1 LISPLYSQTGLT
13 VTQDLSCLNRDL
25 SKTIIIDTDPA
36 HVKLQPENAIV
47 LPKWKG
53 QPGDGGLVALIPF
66 LEYLAMMGVPDV
78 RTAIKSFEGKDI
90 PREFAIRE
98 AKAREE
104 FNKELASRQSSK
116 KRFNLGG
123 SVAGALGLKPQQQGS
138 MSLDGSS
145 SVAEGFEQ
153 GKMLS
158 DQFRERGQKQYEAM
172 EKEIREN
179 GEKWLK
185 EMADEE
191 KKFMDEQM
199 KNMKTGVFSWLG
211 APGGGAQPQPPQ
223 QSPPSPEQK

>member
-1 LISPLYSQTGLT
+1 M
-13 VTQDLSCLNRDL
+13 SCLNRDL

-53 QPGDGGLVALIPF
+53 DPQDKGLVALIPF

-90 PREFAIRE
+90 PTEFALRE
-98 AKAREE
+98 AKARAE
-104 FNKELASRQSSK
+104 FQKELEAQKAK
-116 KRFNLGG
+116 KPKFSAGKALM
-123 SVAGALGLKPQQQGS
+123 GALGLKPQQQG
-138 MSLDGSS
+138 LTLGDGQ

-172 EKEIREN
+172 EKELREN

-185 EMADEE
+185 EMAEEE
-191 KKFMDEQM
+191 KKFMEEQM
-199 KNMKTGVFSWLG
+199 KNMKSGMFGFL
-211 APGGGAQPQPPQ
+211 GGAGGAGGSQ
-223 QSPPSPEQK
+223 EKK

>member
-1 LISPLYSQTGLT
+1 M
-13 VTQDLSCLNRDL
+13 
-25 SKTIIIDTDPA
+25 
-36 HVKLQPENAIV
+36 
-47 LPKWKG
+47 
-53 QPGDGGLVALIPF
+53 ALIPF

-104 FNKELASRQSSK
+104 FNKELASRQSTK

-138 MSLDGSS
+138 MSLDGTS

-191 KKFMDEQM
+191 QKFMDEQM

-211 APGGGAQPQPPQ
+211 GPGGPQQQPPQ

>member
-1 LISPLYSQTGLT
+1 MKLT
-13 VTQDLSCLNRDL
+13 YQDLSCLNRDL

-53 QPGDGGLVALIPF
+53 DPKDKGLVALIPF
-66 LEYLAMMGVPDV
+66 LEYLAMMGNADV
-78 RTAIKSFEGKDI
+78 RNAIASFEGKDI
-90 PREFAIRE
+90 PTEFARRE

-104 FNKELASRQSSK
+104 FNRELAARKANKPKASAGN
-116 KRFNLGG
+116 FVL
-123 SVAGALGLKPQQQGS
+123 GALGLKGQPQGG
-138 MSLDGSS
+138 MTLGDGTT
-145 SVAEGFEQ
+145 VAEGFEQ

-185 EMADEE
+185 EMAEEE
-191 KKFMDEQM
+191 KKFQEQAM
-199 KNMKTGVFSWLG
+199 KDMKSGVFSWMG
-211 APGGGAQPQPPQ
+211 VSGG
-223 QSPPSPEQK
+223 SPEKK